1 MATMVIGNKTFTQFP
16 AGATRTAGSYWMR
29 APHPAGEAREMEDI
43 TAEATDGVEK
53 VDHGFR
59 GRVLGPIMV
68 MVVASSDSALVTA
81 YKTILTAVENKPNGI
96 TIVMPY
102 GETYI
107 NSYVMSGFPR
117 PIGPRE
123 ADETGT
129 VYQIVE
135 LMFTQDRET

>member
-1 MATMVIGNKTFTQFP
+1 MASLVMGSKTFTQFP
-16 AGATRTAGSYWMR
+16 AGATRTAGSYWMH
-29 APHPAGEAREMEDI
+29 APHPRGEAREMEDI

-59 GRVLGPIMV
+59 GRVIGPIVV
-68 MVVASSDSALVTA
+68 MIVASSDANLVAA
-81 YKTILTAVENKPNGI
+81 YKTILSAVENKPDGI

-107 NSYVMSGFPR
+107 NCYVMSGFPD
-117 PIGPRE
+117 PKDKQP
-123 ADETGT
+123 DETGT

-135 LMFTQDRET
+135 LMFTQDRES